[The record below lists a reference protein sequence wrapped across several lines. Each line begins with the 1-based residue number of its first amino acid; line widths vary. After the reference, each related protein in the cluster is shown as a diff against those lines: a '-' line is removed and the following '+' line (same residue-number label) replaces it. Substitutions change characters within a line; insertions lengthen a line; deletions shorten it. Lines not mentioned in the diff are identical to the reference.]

1 MSGQELLTPFGIAN
15 WSLGKARKVIAA
27 SIMRF
32 AKRASAGVSARLFSC
47 PAFFVMLMGADLRV
61 CIMSDFL
68 YDSGWITVT
77 GNGLA
82 NSNSHDRIFP
92 KIRKE

>member
-1 MSGQELLTPFGIAN
+1 MSGQALLIPFGIAN

-32 AKRASAGVSARLFSC
+32 AKRASAGVSARRFSC
-47 PAFFVMLMGADLRV
+47 PAFFEVLMGADLRA
-61 CIMSDFL
+61 CIMSDFPL
-68 YDSGWITVT
+68 DSGWITVT

-82 NSNSHDRIFP
+82 NSDNHDRIFP
-92 KIRKE
+92 IIRKE